1 MWALLSRGDLE
12 SAGRT
17 PGPGGVPD
25 EGGWAAT
32 RREKSRGP
40 QETAG
45 PRGAGA
51 GEADGEGGPE
61 ARKARPPGG
70 LGGGAAEEGGRG
82 LGKKAGLGAEA
93 GLGRRRGRRLTP
105 APRRQ
110 RQQQQEEEAQAPR
123 PRRGGHERSRARG
136 RNLRGRRVGSAG
148 ALPAGPPLPA
158 RAALPPPRTPPAPV
172 PEGPSQPWTWG
183 CARGWRLTQP
193 RCAPVPAPVLGR
205 LTQSVLRTWEAA
217 GSAGE
222 RFRFGGVRRGP
233 GSRLR
238 ERELR
243 AGPRARTRSPW
254 RPDSEAKASAHVS
267 ARGGDPRGPFLLSR
281 AEGRFGDHI
290 EGRGGP
296 PRLRTVW
303 SGVPGRRQRR
313 LASSWRG
320 TFRGPRGPKAWA
332 SGRGARVPLGQPCGN
347 PGRAGFRPGRAAC
360 PGP

>member
-1 MWALLSRGDLE
+1 M
-12 SAGRT
+12 
-17 PGPGGVPD
+17 
-25 EGGWAAT
+25 
-32 RREKSRGP
+32 
-40 QETAG
+40 
-45 PRGAGA
+45 RGAGLPP
-51 GEADGEGGPE
+51 DGRKVGVPRRLQ
-61 ARKARPPGG
+61 AR
-70 LGGGAAEEGGRG
+70 GGRG
-82 LGKKAGLGAEA
+82 PERRMGRGAQRPGRPGLQGVWGEGRRRKEGGAWGRRR
-93 GLGRRRGRRLTP
+93 GLGRRRGWGGGGAGASPRLRGGSGSSSRKRRRRPPGPGEAAMSGAEPVGGTCGGGAWAAP
-105 APRRQ
+105 AHYLPDPPSRRELPS
-110 RQQQQEEEAQAPR
+110 RRPEPLR
-123 PRRGGHERSRARG
+123 PRSRR
-136 RNLRGRRVGSAG
+136 
-148 ALPAGPPLPA
+148 GPPSPGPGA
-158 RAALPPPRTPPAPV
+158 SPQQRPEPPH
-172 PEGPSQPWTWG
+172 
-183 CARGWRLTQP
+183 RGWRLTQP